1 MLIVQDAVWNRVSHN
16 RERKVSTRYYCD
28 EFHLLLKEKQTVKY
42 SVEIWK
48 RFRKWGGIPTG
59 ITQNVADILSS
70 SEVEAI
76 LSNSNFIYILMQQDN
91 DRQILMEKLGLSETE
106 MEYVIGARR
115 GCGIL
120 RFGDA
125 ILPFEDDY
133 PRDTESYRMM
143 STKLNEENEGE
154 DSEG

>member
-1 MLIVQDAVWNRVSHN
+1 
-16 RERKVSTRYYCD
+16 
-28 EFHLLLKEKQTVKY
+28 
-42 SVEIWK
+42 
-48 RFRKWGGIPTG
+48 
-59 ITQNVADILSS
+59 
-70 SEVEAI
+70 
-76 LSNSNFIYILMQQDN
+76 MQQDN

>member
-1 MLIVQDAVWNRVSHN
+1 MWQI
-16 RERKVSTRYYCD
+16 
-28 EFHLLLKEKQTVKY
+28 
-42 SVEIWK
+42 
-48 RFRKWGGIPTG
+48 
-59 ITQNVADILSS
+59 S

>member
-1 MLIVQDAVWNRVSHN
+1 MKTACTVWDGAKGPKGPDLSSFLL
-16 RERKVSTRYYCD
+16 REG
-28 EFHLLLKEKQTVKY
+28 QTAKY
-42 SVEIWK
+42 SAEIWK